1 MKKVALVL
9 DGLGIGGIERVAA
22 DYSKIFNNL
31 GYEVTVINLVPEQ
44 VEMKPQFS
52 IKSKFINFSFS
63 RKEAPEQYAQF
74 VKRYWW
80 GRYLYPVIFT
90 ILQIWI
96 ILKKIFFKL
105 KYRLGKYDV
114 VISFASHFNDLT
126 FVANNFV
133 KADKKLSWL
142 HGALYGYALISD
154 GYLNLYNKIHN
165 LVVLVDD
172 AQKETLTYNKQLD
185 LNINKLYNPTYFTND
200 NVSKEKIKELR
211 SKYGNYL
218 LMVARFSYPHKD
230 HYTVIKAFSK
240 IVKTVGDINLVLVGD
255 GPEMEKVRKY
265 TANFGKKVSEKVYFI
280 GATNDVK
287 EYYAAAK
294 ILVHASVAGEGLPT
308 VILEALSQSI
318 PVVSTDSKVGPREIL
333 GNNEYGLLSGVED
346 PDDMAK
352 KVIGLLSNSQ
362 EYNKYVVAGSERI
375 KAFHPKVIENKLE
388 NILETID

>member
-22 DYSKIFNNL
+22 DYSKIFENL
-31 GYEVTVINLVPEQ
+31 GYEVTVINLAPKQ
-44 VEMKPQFS
+44 VEMKSQFS

-90 ILQIWI
+90 ILQVWI
-96 ILKKIFFKL
+96 VLKKIFFKL
-105 KYRLGKYDV
+105 KYRLGKYDI

-165 LVVLVDD
+165 LIVLVDD
-172 AQKETLTYNKQLD
+172 AQKETLIYNRQLN
-185 LNINKLYNPTYFTND
+185 LNINKLYNPTYFTNG
-200 NVSKEKIKELR
+200 VSKERVRELR
-211 SKYGNYL
+211 DRYGNYL

-240 IVKTVGDINLVLVGD
+240 IVKTVSDINLVLVGD

-265 TANFGKKVSEKVYFI
+265 TANFGKKVSEKVYFV

-333 GNNEYGLLSGVED
+333 GNNEYGLLSEVEN

-352 KVIGLLSNSQ
+352 KVISLLSNNELYKQ
-362 EYNKYVVAGSERI
+362 YVEFGNERI
-375 KAFHPKVIENKLE
+375 KDFYPQVIENRLL
-388 NILETID
+388 NILKSLD

>member
-22 DYSKIFNNL
+22 DYSKIFENL
-31 GYEVTVINLVPEQ
+31 GYEVTVINLAPKQ
-44 VEMKPQFS
+44 VEMKSQFS

-90 ILQIWI
+90 ILQVWI
-96 ILKKIFFKL
+96 VLKKIFFKL
-105 KYRLGKYDV
+105 KYRLGKYDI

-165 LVVLVDD
+165 LIVLVDD
-172 AQKETLTYNKQLD
+172 AQKETLIYNRQLN
-185 LNINKLYNPTYFTND
+185 LNINKLYNPTYFTNG
-200 NVSKEKIKELR
+200 VSKERVRELR
-211 SKYGNYL
+211 DRYGNYL

-240 IVKTVGDINLVLVGD
+240 IVKTVSDINLVLVGD

-265 TANFGKKVSEKVYFI
+265 TANFGKKVSEKVYFV

-333 GNNEYGLLSGVED
+333 GNNEYGLLSEVEN

-352 KVIGLLSNSQ
+352 KVISLLSDNELYKQ
-362 EYNKYVVAGSERI
+362 YVEFGNERI
-375 KAFHPKVIENKLE
+375 KDFYPQVIENRLL
-388 NILETID
+388 NILKSLD

>member
-22 DYSKIFNNL
+22 DYSKIFENL
-31 GYEVTVINLVPEQ
+31 GYEVTVINLAPKQ
-44 VEMKPQFS
+44 VEMKSQFS

-90 ILQIWI
+90 ILQVWI
-96 ILKKIFFKL
+96 VLKKIFFKL
-105 KYRLGKYDV
+105 KYRLGKYDI

-165 LVVLVDD
+165 LIVLVDD
-172 AQKETLTYNKQLD
+172 AQKETLIYNRQLN
-185 LNINKLYNPTYFTND
+185 LNINKLYNPTYFTNG
-200 NVSKEKIKELR
+200 VSKERVRELR
-211 SKYGNYL
+211 DRYGNYL

-240 IVKTVGDINLVLVGD
+240 IVKTVSDINLVLVGD

-265 TANFGKKVSEKVYFI
+265 TADFGKKVSEKVYFV

-333 GNNEYGLLSGVED
+333 GNNEYGLLSEVEN

-352 KVIGLLSNSQ
+352 KVISLLSDNELYKQ
-362 EYNKYVVAGSERI
+362 YVEFGNERI
-375 KAFHPKVIENKLE
+375 KDFYPQVIENRLL
-388 NILETID
+388 NILKSLD

>member
-22 DYSKIFNNL
+22 DYSKIFENL
-31 GYEVTVINLVPEQ
+31 GYEVTVINLAPKQ
-44 VEMKPQFS
+44 VEMKSQFS

-80 GRYLYPVIFT
+80 GRYLYPIIFT
-90 ILQIWI
+90 ILQVWI
-96 ILKKIFFKL
+96 VLKKIFFKL
-105 KYRLGKYDV
+105 KYRLGKYDI

-165 LVVLVDD
+165 LIVLVDD
-172 AQKETLTYNKQLD
+172 AQKETLIYNRQLN
-185 LNINKLYNPTYFTND
+185 LNINKLYNPTYFTNG
-200 NVSKEKIKELR
+200 VSKERVRELR
-211 SKYGNYL
+211 DRYGNYL

-240 IVKTVGDINLVLVGD
+240 IVKTVSDINLVLVGD

-265 TANFGKKVSEKVYFI
+265 TANFGKKVSEKVYFV

-333 GNNEYGLLSGVED
+333 GNNEYGLLSEVEN

-352 KVIGLLSNSQ
+352 KVISLLSDNELYKQ
-362 EYNKYVVAGSERI
+362 YVEFGNERI
-375 KAFHPKVIENKLE
+375 KDFYPQVIENRLL
-388 NILETID
+388 NILKSLD

>member
-22 DYSKIFNNL
+22 DYSKIFENL
-31 GYEVTVINLVPEQ
+31 GYEVTVINLAPKQ
-44 VEMKPQFS
+44 VEMKSQFS

-63 RKEAPEQYAQF
+63 RKESPEQYAQF

-90 ILQIWI
+90 ILQVWI
-96 ILKKIFFKL
+96 VLKKIFFKL
-105 KYRLGKYDV
+105 KYRLGKYDI

-165 LVVLVDD
+165 LIVLVDD
-172 AQKETLTYNKQLD
+172 AQKETLIYNRQLN
-185 LNINKLYNPTYFTND
+185 LNINKLYNPTYFTNG
-200 NVSKEKIKELR
+200 VSKERVRELR
-211 SKYGNYL
+211 DRYGNYL

-240 IVKTVGDINLVLVGD
+240 IVKTVSDINLVLVGD

-265 TANFGKKVSEKVYFI
+265 TANFGKKVSEKVYFV

-333 GNNEYGLLSGVED
+333 GNNEYGLLSEVEN

-352 KVIGLLSNSQ
+352 KVISLLSDNELYKQ
-362 EYNKYVVAGSERI
+362 YVEFGNERI
-375 KAFHPKVIENKLE
+375 KDFYPQVIENRLL
-388 NILETID
+388 NILKSLD